1 MVISLTPS
9 NDKLMDFGDDS
20 AQFQCKG
27 IKTPPSEL
35 CESNSG
41 VSLEKTGG
49 PIE

>member
-1 MVISLTPS
+1 M
-9 NDKLMDFGDDS
+9 NFGDDS

-27 IKTPPSEL
+27 IKTLPSEL

-49 PIE
+49 HIE